1 MTHLSIDIETYSS
14 VSIYDSGAYK
24 YARSND
30 FEIMLFAYSID
41 FDEVTVIDLA
51 QGQVVPDSI
60 VAALQDPDVIKHAYN
75 AAFEWFCLNQAGY
88 KTPIDQWRC
97 TMFHAMYL
105 GYPAGLA
112 TTGRALGLPEDAQK
126 DRQGKALI
134 RYFCMPCKPTKAN
147 GGRTRNLPHHDPAKW
162 ELFIEYNRQD
172 VVAESAI
179 YDALKS
185 FAVPD
190 REQRLWELDCLTNA
204 LGVRVDI
211 QLVNGVRGITRHH
224 MDALMA
230 EAMRITHLANPN
242 STAQLTAWLREQG
255 ADVTDIQKDTVTAL
269 LESDKINDNV
279 RRMLEIRQELGKSSV
294 KKYDTMVDVADDRER
309 MSGLMQVYG
318 AGRTGRYCLT
328 GDHEVLTDKGWK
340 RLDEWEGGVIAC
352 WHPNGEQASFQKAK
366 SLRFP
371 YEGKMIHYDSKRI
384 DQISTPDHKMCFRR
398 GFGKPRD
405 VDTVEN
411 MMRFSRPVIPFFG
424 YIQSSPSKAHIN
436 LRVLVMVQ
444 ADGHF
449 TPEGDVKFSFV
460 KKRKIDRCKYLL
472 RQAKIPYAENVYTVC
487 EKPRHQIKINFRD
500 TPLWLRMFKNK
511 TFGTWLFDESADVFF
526 DELVHWDGYQSAKNS
541 IQYSTINKQNA
552 DLVQAFA
559 HLTGRAAQLKVKRRD
574 DKHPNWSDAYVV
586 DIWLTPS
593 NNHEIKN
600 KPVEIDFQGTVYCA
614 ETTSGFFFVRRNGKV
629 WITGNSGRLV
639 QPQNMPRNYLKTL
652 DLARGWAIDGNA
664 KMLQLIY
671 GDVMDTLSQLSRTAF
686 IPSEGRKFVIAD
698 FSAIE
703 ARVIAW
709 LAREQWVMDVF
720 ATHGK
725 IYEATASQMFGV
737 PLELITKGR
746 PEYALRQK
754 GKVATLALGYQGG
767 TGSLISM
774 GALDM
779 GLSEEELPE
788 IVSKWRAANPHIVQL
803 WYRVEREAL
812 AAMRD
817 GKVHEVDRG
826 VTIALKSDL
835 SKGLNFLTIGLPSGR
850 SLYYVDP
857 FLKTGRFDKVQVNFM
872 TQRDGQWT
880 SDSTYGGKLVEN
892 IVQAIARDC
901 LTETLLRLN
910 SRYPNSP
917 VVMHIHDEVVMDAEM
932 NVTVDEICD
941 LMAEPIPWAPGLMLK
956 AAGFES
962 EWYMKD

>member
-41 FDEVTVIDLA
+41 FGEVTVIDLA
-51 QGQVVPDSI
+51 QGQVIPDSI

-112 TTGRALGLPEDAQK
+112 ATGRALGLPEDVQK

-134 RYFCMPCKPTKAN
+134 RYFCQPCKPTKAN

-179 YDALKS
+179 YDTLKS

-204 LGVRVDI
+204 LGVRVDM

-224 MDALMA
+224 MDTLMA

-242 STAQLTAWLREQG
+242 STAQLTAWLRGQG

-269 LESDKINDNV
+269 LESDKINDKV

-318 AGRTGRYCLT
+318 AGRTGRY
-328 GDHEVLTDKGWK
+328 
-340 RLDEWEGGVIAC
+340 A
-352 WHPNGEQASFQKAK
+352 
-366 SLRFP
+366 
-371 YEGKMIHYDSKRI
+371 
-384 DQISTPDHKMCFRR
+384 
-398 GFGKPRD
+398 
-405 VDTVEN
+405 
-411 MMRFSRPVIPFFG
+411 
-424 YIQSSPSKAHIN
+424 
-436 LRVLVMVQ
+436 
-444 ADGHF
+444 
-449 TPEGDVKFSFV
+449 
-460 KKRKIDRCKYLL
+460 
-472 RQAKIPYAENVYTVC
+472 
-487 EKPRHQIKINFRD
+487 
-500 TPLWLRMFKNK
+500 
-511 TFGTWLFDESADVFF
+511 
-526 DELVHWDGYQSAKNS
+526 
-541 IQYSTINKQNA
+541 
-552 DLVQAFA
+552 
-559 HLTGRAAQLKVKRRD
+559 
-574 DKHPNWSDAYVV
+574 
-586 DIWLTPS
+586 
-593 NNHEIKN
+593 
-600 KPVEIDFQGTVYCA
+600 
-614 ETTSGFFFVRRNGKV
+614 
-629 WITGNSGRLV
+629 GRLV

-664 KMLQLIY
+664 KALQLIY

-817 GKVHEVDRG
+817 GKVHEFDRG

-857 FLKTGRFDKVQVNFM
+857 FLKMGRFDKVQVNFM
-872 TQRDGQWT
+872 TQREGQWT

-892 IVQAIARDC
+892 IVQAVARDC

-910 SRYPNSP
+910 NRYPDSP

-932 NVTVDEICD
+932 DVTVDEICD

>member
-24 YARSND
+24 YARSSD

-41 FDEVTVIDLA
+41 FGEVTVIDLA
-51 QGQVVPDSI
+51 QGQVIPDSV
-60 VAALQDPDVIKHAYN
+60 VAALSDPDVIKHAYN

-112 TTGRALGLPEDAQK
+112 ATGRALGLPEDVQK

-134 RYFCMPCKPTKAN
+134 RYFCQPCKPTKAN

-179 YDALKS
+179 YDTLKS

-204 LGVRVDI
+204 LGVRVDM

-269 LESDKINDNV
+269 LESDKINDKV

-294 KKYDTMVDVADDRER
+294 KKYDTMVDVADNRER

-318 AGRTGRYCLT
+318 AGRTGRY
-328 GDHEVLTDKGWK
+328 
-340 RLDEWEGGVIAC
+340 A
-352 WHPNGEQASFQKAK
+352 
-366 SLRFP
+366 
-371 YEGKMIHYDSKRI
+371 
-384 DQISTPDHKMCFRR
+384 
-398 GFGKPRD
+398 
-405 VDTVEN
+405 
-411 MMRFSRPVIPFFG
+411 
-424 YIQSSPSKAHIN
+424 
-436 LRVLVMVQ
+436 
-444 ADGHF
+444 
-449 TPEGDVKFSFV
+449 
-460 KKRKIDRCKYLL
+460 
-472 RQAKIPYAENVYTVC
+472 
-487 EKPRHQIKINFRD
+487 
-500 TPLWLRMFKNK
+500 
-511 TFGTWLFDESADVFF
+511 
-526 DELVHWDGYQSAKNS
+526 
-541 IQYSTINKQNA
+541 
-552 DLVQAFA
+552 
-559 HLTGRAAQLKVKRRD
+559 
-574 DKHPNWSDAYVV
+574 
-586 DIWLTPS
+586 
-593 NNHEIKN
+593 
-600 KPVEIDFQGTVYCA
+600 
-614 ETTSGFFFVRRNGKV
+614 
-629 WITGNSGRLV
+629 GRLV

-857 FLKTGRFDKVQVNFM
+857 FLKMGRFDKVQVNFM

-917 VVMHIHDEVVMDAEM
+917 VVMHIHDEVVMDAERD
-932 NVTVDEICD
+932 VTVDEICD

>member
-24 YARSND
+24 YARSKD

-41 FDEVTVIDLA
+41 FSEVTVIDLA
-51 QGQVVPDSI
+51 QGQVIPDSV
-60 VAALQDPDVIKHAYN
+60 VAALSDPDVIKHAYN

-112 TTGRALGLPEDAQK
+112 ATGRALGLPEDVQK

-134 RYFCMPCKPTKAN
+134 RYFCQPCKPTKAN

-179 YDALKS
+179 YDTLKN

-204 LGVRVDI
+204 LGVRVDM
-211 QLVNGVRGITRHH
+211 QLVNGVRGITCRH

-242 STAQLTAWLREQG
+242 SAAQLTAWLREQG
-255 ADVTDIQKDTVTAL
+255 ADVTDIQKDTVAAL
-269 LESDKINDNV
+269 LESGKINDKV

-318 AGRTGRYCLT
+318 AGRTGRY
-328 GDHEVLTDKGWK
+328 
-340 RLDEWEGGVIAC
+340 A
-352 WHPNGEQASFQKAK
+352 
-366 SLRFP
+366 
-371 YEGKMIHYDSKRI
+371 
-384 DQISTPDHKMCFRR
+384 
-398 GFGKPRD
+398 
-405 VDTVEN
+405 
-411 MMRFSRPVIPFFG
+411 
-424 YIQSSPSKAHIN
+424 
-436 LRVLVMVQ
+436 
-444 ADGHF
+444 
-449 TPEGDVKFSFV
+449 
-460 KKRKIDRCKYLL
+460 
-472 RQAKIPYAENVYTVC
+472 
-487 EKPRHQIKINFRD
+487 
-500 TPLWLRMFKNK
+500 
-511 TFGTWLFDESADVFF
+511 
-526 DELVHWDGYQSAKNS
+526 
-541 IQYSTINKQNA
+541 
-552 DLVQAFA
+552 
-559 HLTGRAAQLKVKRRD
+559 
-574 DKHPNWSDAYVV
+574 
-586 DIWLTPS
+586 
-593 NNHEIKN
+593 
-600 KPVEIDFQGTVYCA
+600 
-614 ETTSGFFFVRRNGKV
+614 
-629 WITGNSGRLV
+629 GRLV

-664 KMLQLIY
+664 KALQLIY

-857 FLKTGRFDKVQVNFM
+857 FLKMGKFDKVQINFM
-872 TQRDGQWT
+872 AQRKDQWT

-901 LTETLLRLN
+901 LTETLLRVN

-932 NVTVDEICD
+932 DVTVDEICD
-941 LMAEPIPWAPGLMLK
+941 LMAEPIPWAPGLVLK

-962 EWYMKD
+962 QWYMKD

>member
-41 FDEVTVIDLA
+41 FGEVTVIDLA
-51 QGQVVPDSI
+51 QGQVIPDI
-60 VAALQDPDVIKHAYN
+60 VVAALQDPEVIKHAYN

-112 TTGRALGLPEDAQK
+112 ATGRALGLPEDAQK

-147 GGRTRNLPHHDPAKW
+147 GGRTRNLPHHDPDKW

-179 YDALKS
+179 YETLKS

-204 LGVRVDI
+204 LGVRVDM
-211 QLVNGVRGITRHH
+211 QLVNGVRGIVRHH

-255 ADVTDIQKDTVTAL
+255 ADVTDIQKDTVTTL
-269 LESDKINDNV
+269 LESGRINDKV
-279 RRMLEIRQELGKSSV
+279 RRMLEIRQELGKASV
-294 KKYDTMVDVADDRER
+294 KKYDTMAIVADDREH

-318 AGRTGRYCLT
+318 AGRTGRY
-328 GDHEVLTDKGWK
+328 
-340 RLDEWEGGVIAC
+340 A
-352 WHPNGEQASFQKAK
+352 
-366 SLRFP
+366 
-371 YEGKMIHYDSKRI
+371 
-384 DQISTPDHKMCFRR
+384 
-398 GFGKPRD
+398 
-405 VDTVEN
+405 
-411 MMRFSRPVIPFFG
+411 
-424 YIQSSPSKAHIN
+424 
-436 LRVLVMVQ
+436 
-444 ADGHF
+444 
-449 TPEGDVKFSFV
+449 
-460 KKRKIDRCKYLL
+460 
-472 RQAKIPYAENVYTVC
+472 
-487 EKPRHQIKINFRD
+487 
-500 TPLWLRMFKNK
+500 
-511 TFGTWLFDESADVFF
+511 
-526 DELVHWDGYQSAKNS
+526 
-541 IQYSTINKQNA
+541 
-552 DLVQAFA
+552 
-559 HLTGRAAQLKVKRRD
+559 
-574 DKHPNWSDAYVV
+574 
-586 DIWLTPS
+586 
-593 NNHEIKN
+593 
-600 KPVEIDFQGTVYCA
+600 
-614 ETTSGFFFVRRNGKV
+614 
-629 WITGNSGRLV
+629 GRLV
-639 QPQNMPRNYLKTL
+639 QPQNMPRNYIKTL

-664 KMLQLIY
+664 KALQLIY

-698 FSAIE
+698 FSSIE

-709 LAREQWVMDVF
+709 LAREQWAMDVF
-720 ATHGK
+720 ASTGR

-737 PLELITKGR
+737 PAELIVKGR

-754 GKVATLALGYQGG
+754 GKAATLALGYQGG
-767 TGSLISM
+767 PPALIAQH
-774 GALDM
+774 ALDM

-835 SKGLNFLTIGLPSGR
+835 GKGLNFLTIGLPSGR

-857 FLKTGRFDKVQVNFM
+857 FLKMGKFDKVQINFM
-872 TQRDGQWT
+872 AQRKDQWT
-880 SDSTYGGKLVEN
+880 SDNTYGGKLVEN

-910 SRYPNSP
+910 ARYPNSP

-932 NVTVDEICD
+932 DVTVDEICD
-941 LMAEPIPWAPGLMLK
+941 LMAEPIPWAPGLLLK

>member
-41 FDEVTVIDLA
+41 FGEVTVIDLA
-51 QGQVVPDSI
+51 QGQVIPDNI
-60 VAALQDPDVIKHAYN
+60 IAALQDPDVIKHAYN

-97 TMFHAMYL
+97 TMFRAMYL

-112 TTGRALGLPEDAQK
+112 ATGRALGLPEDVQK

-134 RYFCMPCKPTKAN
+134 RYFCQPCKPTKAN

-179 YDALKS
+179 YETLKG

-204 LGVRVDI
+204 LGVRVDM

-269 LESDKINDNV
+269 LESDKINDKV

-318 AGRTGRYCLT
+318 AGRTGRY
-328 GDHEVLTDKGWK
+328 
-340 RLDEWEGGVIAC
+340 A
-352 WHPNGEQASFQKAK
+352 
-366 SLRFP
+366 
-371 YEGKMIHYDSKRI
+371 
-384 DQISTPDHKMCFRR
+384 
-398 GFGKPRD
+398 
-405 VDTVEN
+405 
-411 MMRFSRPVIPFFG
+411 
-424 YIQSSPSKAHIN
+424 
-436 LRVLVMVQ
+436 
-444 ADGHF
+444 
-449 TPEGDVKFSFV
+449 
-460 KKRKIDRCKYLL
+460 
-472 RQAKIPYAENVYTVC
+472 
-487 EKPRHQIKINFRD
+487 
-500 TPLWLRMFKNK
+500 
-511 TFGTWLFDESADVFF
+511 
-526 DELVHWDGYQSAKNS
+526 
-541 IQYSTINKQNA
+541 
-552 DLVQAFA
+552 
-559 HLTGRAAQLKVKRRD
+559 
-574 DKHPNWSDAYVV
+574 
-586 DIWLTPS
+586 
-593 NNHEIKN
+593 
-600 KPVEIDFQGTVYCA
+600 
-614 ETTSGFFFVRRNGKV
+614 
-629 WITGNSGRLV
+629 GRLV

-709 LAREQWVMDVF
+709 LAREQWAMDVF
-720 ATHGK
+720 ASTGR

-737 PLELITKGR
+737 PADLIVKGR

-754 GKVATLALGYQGG
+754 GKAATLALGYQGG
-767 TGSLISM
+767 PPALIAQH
-774 GALDM
+774 ALDM

-788 IVSKWRAANPHIVQL
+788 IVSKWRTANPHIVQL

-857 FLKTGRFDKVQVNFM
+857 FLKMGRFDKVQVNFM
-872 TQRDGQWT
+872 TQREGQWT

-932 NVTVDEICD
+932 DVTVDEICD

>member
-1 MTHLSIDIETYSS
+1 
-14 VSIYDSGAYK
+14 
-24 YARSND
+24 
-30 FEIMLFAYSID
+30 MLFAYSID
-41 FDEVTVIDLA
+41 FGEGTVIDLA
-51 QGQVVPDSI
+51 QGQVIPDSI
-60 VAALQDPDVIKHAYN
+60 IAALQDPDVVKHAYN

-112 TTGRALGLPEDAQK
+112 ATGRALGLPEDVQK

-134 RYFCMPCKPTKAN
+134 RYFCQPCKPTKAN

-179 YDALKS
+179 YDTLKS

-204 LGVRVDI
+204 LGVRVDM

-230 EAMRITHLANPN
+230 EAMRLTHLANPN

-269 LESDKINDNV
+269 LESDKINDKV

-294 KKYDTMVDVADDRER
+294 KKYDTMAVVADDRER

-318 AGRTGRYCLT
+318 ANRTGRY
-328 GDHEVLTDKGWK
+328 
-340 RLDEWEGGVIAC
+340 A
-352 WHPNGEQASFQKAK
+352 
-366 SLRFP
+366 
-371 YEGKMIHYDSKRI
+371 
-384 DQISTPDHKMCFRR
+384 
-398 GFGKPRD
+398 
-405 VDTVEN
+405 
-411 MMRFSRPVIPFFG
+411 
-424 YIQSSPSKAHIN
+424 
-436 LRVLVMVQ
+436 
-444 ADGHF
+444 
-449 TPEGDVKFSFV
+449 
-460 KKRKIDRCKYLL
+460 
-472 RQAKIPYAENVYTVC
+472 
-487 EKPRHQIKINFRD
+487 
-500 TPLWLRMFKNK
+500 
-511 TFGTWLFDESADVFF
+511 
-526 DELVHWDGYQSAKNS
+526 
-541 IQYSTINKQNA
+541 
-552 DLVQAFA
+552 
-559 HLTGRAAQLKVKRRD
+559 
-574 DKHPNWSDAYVV
+574 
-586 DIWLTPS
+586 
-593 NNHEIKN
+593 
-600 KPVEIDFQGTVYCA
+600 
-614 ETTSGFFFVRRNGKV
+614 
-629 WITGNSGRLV
+629 GRLV
-639 QPQNMPRNYLKTL
+639 QPQNLSRNYLKTL

-698 FSAIE
+698 FSSIE

-709 LAREQWVMDVF
+709 LAREQWAMDVF
-720 ATHGK
+720 ASTGR
-725 IYEATASQMFGV
+725 IYEETASQMFGV
-737 PLELITKGR
+737 PADLIVKGR

-754 GKVATLALGYQGG
+754 GKAATLALGYQGG
-767 TGSLISM
+767 PPALIAQH
-774 GALDM
+774 ALDM

-817 GKVHEVDRG
+817 GKAHEVDRG

-857 FLKTGRFDKVQVNFM
+857 FLKMGRFDKVRINFM
-872 TQRDGQWT
+872 TQREGQWT

-932 NVTVDEICD
+932 DVSVDEICD
-941 LMAEPIPWAPGLMLK
+941 LMAEPIPWADGLMLK

>member
-1 MTHLSIDIETYSS
+1 MTHLSIDIETYCS
-14 VSIYDSGAYK
+14 VSIHDSGAYK
-24 YARSND
+24 YARSKD

-41 FDEVTVIDLA
+41 FGEVTVIDIA
-51 QGQVVPDSI
+51 QGQVIPDSV
-60 VAALQDPDVIKHAYN
+60 VAALSDPDVIKHAYN

-105 GYPAGLA
+105 GYPAGLTA
-112 TTGRALGLPEDAQK
+112 TGRALGLPEDVQK

-134 RYFCMPCKPTKAN
+134 RYFCQPCKPTKAN

-179 YDALKS
+179 YDTLKS

-204 LGVRVDI
+204 LGVRVDM

-230 EAMRITHLANPN
+230 EAMRLTHLANPN

-269 LESDKINDNV
+269 LESDKINDKV

-318 AGRTGRYCLT
+318 AGRTGRY
-328 GDHEVLTDKGWK
+328 
-340 RLDEWEGGVIAC
+340 A
-352 WHPNGEQASFQKAK
+352 
-366 SLRFP
+366 
-371 YEGKMIHYDSKRI
+371 
-384 DQISTPDHKMCFRR
+384 
-398 GFGKPRD
+398 
-405 VDTVEN
+405 
-411 MMRFSRPVIPFFG
+411 
-424 YIQSSPSKAHIN
+424 
-436 LRVLVMVQ
+436 
-444 ADGHF
+444 
-449 TPEGDVKFSFV
+449 
-460 KKRKIDRCKYLL
+460 
-472 RQAKIPYAENVYTVC
+472 
-487 EKPRHQIKINFRD
+487 
-500 TPLWLRMFKNK
+500 
-511 TFGTWLFDESADVFF
+511 
-526 DELVHWDGYQSAKNS
+526 
-541 IQYSTINKQNA
+541 
-552 DLVQAFA
+552 
-559 HLTGRAAQLKVKRRD
+559 
-574 DKHPNWSDAYVV
+574 
-586 DIWLTPS
+586 
-593 NNHEIKN
+593 
-600 KPVEIDFQGTVYCA
+600 
-614 ETTSGFFFVRRNGKV
+614 
-629 WITGNSGRLV
+629 GRLV

-698 FSAIE
+698 FSSIE

-709 LAREQWVMDVF
+709 LAREQWAMDVF
-720 ATHGK
+720 ASTGR

-737 PLELITKGR
+737 PAELIVKGR

-754 GKVATLALGYQGG
+754 GKAATLALGYQGG
-767 TGSLISM
+767 PPALIAQH
-774 GALDM
+774 ALDM

-817 GKVHEVDRG
+817 GKAHEVDRG

-857 FLKTGRFDKVQVNFM
+857 FLKMGRFDKVQVNFM
-872 TQRDGQWT
+872 TQREGQWT

-932 NVTVDEICD
+932 DVTVDEICD
-941 LMAEPIPWAPGLMLK
+941 LMAEPIPWAPGLLLK